1 MNRWD
6 NENTVNIYHLR
17 SLSFTGTACD
27 SYRPIE
33 TSINSSIPIV
43 DHHNR
48 RNNNKLFE
56 NLREHATGQ
65 VPLTEL
71 SVQGSHRA
79 LICERCNTCKA
90 Q

>member
-1 MNRWD
+1 M
-6 NENTVNIYHLR
+6 
-17 SLSFTGTACD
+17 
-27 SYRPIE
+27 
-33 TSINSSIPIV
+33 
-43 DHHNR
+43 DHHKR

-65 VPLTEL
+65 TPLTEL
-71 SVQGSHRA
+71 SVQCSHRA